1 MSQVKETM
9 TGFYIGIGIYAA
21 IIEVVGIFFSED
33 ILSYTLGLLFGV
45 IIAVLL
51 FGHMAKTLDHALDL
65 QENDATKYVRLR
77 SFLRLFVMMAALTIG
92 LMTERLLFITV
103 LLGLLGLKI
112 GALFTPFI
120 LKRLYPDRYITKEE
134 DMTGDGLEENVEL
147 DTV

>member
-1 MSQVKETM
+1 MNQVKETM
-9 TGFYIGIGIYAA
+9 IGFYISIGIYAV
-21 IIEVVGIFFSED
+21 IIEVIGIFFSED

-45 IIAVLL
+45 IIAVFL
-51 FGHMAKTLDHALDL
+51 FGHMAMTLDHALDL

-77 SFLRLFVMMAALTIG
+77 SFLRLVVMMAALAIG

-120 LKRLYPDRYITKEE
+120 LRRLYPDSYITKEE
-134 DMTGDGLEENVEL
+134 DLTEDSLEENVEL
-147 DTV
+147 DAV